1 MGLWQIS
8 QDCLPNILRQN
19 MSLLANKKSR
29 AYQTYRRISVRLI
42 SWCVQGVSQEEY
54 ILNEEGIVRV
64 YGGKSI

>member
-1 MGLWQIS
+1 
-8 QDCLPNILRQN
+8 

-29 AYQTYRRISVRLI
+29 VYQTYRRISVRLI